1 MRIFLCF
8 IFISLLPC
16 NSFSQEEE
24 QSPLESLRETLL
36 YGIES
41 EILKAVKSIRE
52 NQEERLNEDLETLLT
67 ETVSVPVRS
76 AVLNYFTKAKYRG
89 AEETA
94 LSLLEQTEVENSGL
108 IITLIKYLSEIK
120 SDKAGEYLTEAI
132 DEQNSNISLAAI
144 KALGSSES
152 QENGQLLLDRLQDE
166 DYSDNL
172 KPELIL
178 ALGELA
184 YKPALEE
191 LTKITK
197 NRDAERVWRMYACD
211 SLGKIGDNESIQV
224 FKDIF
229 SEGDAL
235 LTIYAASALSNYAMS
250 EVEDL
255 LIEGLKNTN
264 VRVRITAARGLA
276 NKEAKKAVKVLIY
289 KARRD
294 PEKKVRLQAIESLGQ
309 IGSNEAVDFLLE
321 LFSDKKQS
329 PDVLETAL
337 CTLVDNHL
345 NSSLKTIKEVIDREW
360 PGKDQ
365 KTIELIGK
373 KLSQIEHNGLKDIFT
388 KILESSNFII
398 RIYAIRGME
407 NNRTAGYKEIIKS
420 ISMEDPH
427 PAVRKAALLLLEK
440 S

>member
-8 IFISLLPC
+8 ILISLLPC
-16 NSFSQEEE
+16 NSFSQEGE
-24 QSPLESLRETLL
+24 QSPLDSLRETLL

-41 EILKAVKSIRE
+41 EILEAVKNISETRE
-52 NQEERLNEDLETLLT
+52 ARLNKDLETLLA
-67 ETVSVPVRS
+67 ETLSVAVRG
-76 AVLNYFTKAKYRG
+76 AVLDYFTKAKHSG

-94 LSLLEQTEVENSGL
+94 LNLLEQTEVENTGL
-108 IITLIKYLSEIK
+108 IIALIKYLSEIK
-120 SDKAGEYLTEAI
+120 SDKAGEYLAEAI

-144 KALGSSES
+144 KALGKSES
-152 QENGQLLLDRLQDE
+152 QGNGQLLLDRLQDE
-166 DYSDNL
+166 DYPDNL

-191 LTKITK
+191 LTKIAQ

-211 SLGKIGDNESIQV
+211 SLGKIGDNQSIQV

-235 LTIYAASALSNYAMS
+235 LAIYAASALANYAMS
-250 EVEDL
+250 DVEDL
-255 LIEGLKNTN
+255 LIEGLKNSN
-264 VRVRITAARGLA
+264 VRVRIAAAKGLA
-276 NKEAKKAVKVLIY
+276 NKEAKKAAKVLIY

-294 PEKKVRLQAIESLGQ
+294 PEKKVRLQSIESLGK

-329 PDVLETAL
+329 PDVLETTL

-345 NSSLKTIKEVIDREW
+345 NSSLKTIREVIDREW
-360 PGKDQ
+360 QEKDQ

-373 KLSQIEHNGLKDIFT
+373 KLSQTEHSGLKDIFT
-388 KILESSNFII
+388 KILESANFII

-420 ISMEDPH
+420 ISTEDPH

>member
-1 MRIFLCF
+1 ML
-8 IFISLLPC
+8 ISLLPC
-16 NSFSQEEE
+16 NSFSQEGE
-24 QSPLESLRETLL
+24 QSPLESLREILL

-41 EILKAVKSIRE
+41 EILEAVKNIKQSR
-52 NQEERLNEDLETLLT
+52 EERLNEDLLTLLA
-67 ETVSVPVRS
+67 ETVNFAVRS
-76 AVLNYFTKAKYRG
+76 AVLDYFTATAYRG

-94 LSLLEQTEVENSGL
+94 LNLLEQTEVENASL
-108 IITLIKYLSEIK
+108 IIALIKYLSEIK
-120 SDKAGEYLTEAI
+120 SDKAGEYLAEAL

-144 KALGSSES
+144 HALGSSKS

-166 DYSDNL
+166 DYPDKL

-191 LTKITK
+191 LTRIAQ

-211 SLGKIGDNESIQV
+211 SLGKIGDNDSIQV
-224 FKDIF
+224 FKNIF
-229 SEGDAL
+229 SEGNAL

-255 LIEGLKNTN
+255 LIQGLKNSN
-264 VRVRITAARGLA
+264 VRVRIAAARGLA
-276 NKEAKKAVKVLIY
+276 NKDAKKAAKVLIY

-329 PDVLETAL
+329 PDVLETTL
-337 CTLVDNHL
+337 CALVDNHL
-345 NSSLKTIKEVIDREW
+345 NSSLRAIKEVIDREW
-360 PGKDQ
+360 PEKNQ
-365 KTIELIGK
+365 KIIEFIGK
-373 KLSQIEHNGLKDIFT
+373 KLSQTEHSGLKNIFT
-388 KILESSNFII
+388 QLIESTNFII

-407 NNRTAGYKEIIKS
+407 YNRTAGYKAIIKS
-420 ISMEDPH
+420 ISTEDPH

>member
-8 IFISLLPC
+8 ILISLLPF
-16 NSFSQEEE
+16 NSFSQQEE
-24 QSPLESLRETLL
+24 QSPLDSLKETLL

-41 EILKAVKSIRE
+41 EILEAVKNIRE
-52 NQEERLNEDLETLLT
+52 NREERLNEDLETLLA
-67 ETVSVPVRS
+67 ETLSVAVRG
-76 AVLNYFTKAKYRG
+76 AVLDYFTIAKYSG
-89 AEETA
+89 AEESA
-94 LSLLEQTEVENSGL
+94 LNLLEQTEVENAGL
-108 IITLIKYLSEIK
+108 IIALIKYLSEIK
-120 SDKAGEYLTEAI
+120 SDKAGEYLAEAI

-144 KALGSSES
+144 KALGKSES
-152 QENGQLLLDRLQDE
+152 QGNGQLLLDRLQDE
-166 DYSDNL
+166 DYPDNL

-191 LTKITK
+191 LTKIAQ
-197 NRDAERVWRMYACD
+197 NRDTERVWRMYACD
-211 SLGKIGDNESIQV
+211 SLGKLGDNQSIQV

-235 LTIYAASALSNYAMS
+235 LAIYAASALANYAMS

-255 LIEGLKNTN
+255 LIEGLKNSN
-264 VRVRITAARGLA
+264 VRVRIAAARGLA
-276 NKEAKKAVKVLIY
+276 NKEAKKAAKVLIY

-294 PEKKVRLQAIESLGQ
+294 PEKSVRLQAIESLGQ

-329 PDVLETAL
+329 PDVLETTL

-345 NSSLKTIKEVIDREW
+345 NSSLKTIREVIDREW
-360 PGKDQ
+360 QEKDQ
-365 KTIELIGK
+365 KTIEFIGK
-373 KLSQIEHNGLKDIFT
+373 KLSQTEHSGLKDIFT
-388 KILESSNFII
+388 KILESNNFIV

-407 NNRTAGYKEIIKS
+407 YNRTAGYKEIIKS
-420 ISMEDPH
+420 ISTEDPH
-427 PAVRKAALLLLEK
+427 PAARKAALLLLEK

>member
-1 MRIFLCF
+1 MRILLCF
-8 IFISLLPC
+8 IFISLLPF
-16 NSFSQEEE
+16 NSFSDEGE

-41 EILKAVKSIRE
+41 EVLEAVKNVRE
-52 NQEERLNEDLETLLT
+52 SREERLNEDLETLLE
-67 ETVSVPVRS
+67 ETASVAVRG
-76 AVLNYFTKAKYRG
+76 AVLAYFTATEYRG

-94 LSLLEQTEVENSGL
+94 LNLLEQTEVENAGL
-108 IITLIKYLSEIK
+108 IIDLIKYLSEIK
-120 SDKAGEYLTEAI
+120 SDKIAEYLAEAI
-132 DEQNSNISLAAI
+132 DEQNSSISLAAI

-166 DYSDNL
+166 EYPDKL

-191 LTKITK
+191 LTKIAQ

-229 SEGDAL
+229 SEGNAL

-255 LIEGLKNTN
+255 LIQGLKNSN
-264 VRVRITAARGLA
+264 VRVRIAAARGLA
-276 NKEAKKAVKVLIY
+276 NKEATKAVKVLIY

-294 PEKKVRLQAIESLGQ
+294 PDRKVKLQAIESLGQ
-309 IGSNEAVDFLLE
+309 IGSNKALDFLLE
-321 LFSDKKQS
+321 LFSDKNQS

-345 NSSLKTIKEVIDREW
+345 NSSLSTIKEVIDREW
-360 PGKDQ
+360 AEKDQ

-373 KLSQIEHNGLKDIFT
+373 KLSQIEHRGLKDIFAQL
-388 KILESSNFII
+388 IESTNFIV

-420 ISMEDPH
+420 ISTEDPH
-427 PAVRKAALLLLEK
+427 PAVRKAALMLLER

>member
-16 NSFSQEEE
+16 NSFSDEGE

-41 EILKAVKSIRE
+41 EVLEAVKNVRE
-52 NQEERLNEDLETLLT
+52 SREERLNEDIETLLE
-67 ETVSVPVRS
+67 ETVSVAIRS
-76 AVLNYFTKAKYRG
+76 AVLDYFTALKYRG

-94 LSLLEQTEVENSGL
+94 LNLLEQTEVENAGL
-108 IITLIKYLSEIK
+108 IIDLIKYLSEIK
-120 SDKAGEYLTEAI
+120 SEKIAEYLAEAI
-132 DEQNSNISLAAI
+132 DEQNSSISLAAI
-144 KALGSSES
+144 KALGSSEI

-166 DYSDNL
+166 EYPDKL

-191 LTKITK
+191 LTKIAQ

-229 SEGDAL
+229 SEGNAL

-255 LIEGLKNTN
+255 LIQGLKNSN
-264 VRVRITAARGLA
+264 VRVRIAAARGLA
-276 NKEAKKAVKVLIY
+276 NKEATKAVKVLIY

-294 PEKKVRLQAIESLGQ
+294 PEKKVKLQAIESLGQ
-309 IGSNEAVDFLLE
+309 IGSTEAVDFLLE

-329 PDVLETAL
+329 PDVMETAL

-345 NSSLKTIKEVIDREW
+345 NSSLSTIKEVIDREW
-360 PGKDQ
+360 PKKDQ

-373 KLSQIEHNGLKDIFT
+373 KLSQTEHGGLKDIFT
-388 KILESSNFII
+388 QIFESTNFIV

-407 NNRTAGYKEIIKS
+407 NNHTAGYKEMIKS
-420 ISMEDPH
+420 ISTEDPH
-427 PAVRKAALLLLEK
+427 PAVRKAALLLLERF
-440 S
+440 

>member
-8 IFISLLPC
+8 ILIFLLPC
-16 NSFSQEEE
+16 NSFSQEGE
-24 QSPLESLRETLL
+24 QSPLDSLRETLL

-41 EILKAVKSIRE
+41 EILEAVKNIRE
-52 NQEERLNEDLETLLT
+52 NREERLNEDLETLLA
-67 ETVSVPVRS
+67 ETVSVAVRG
-76 AVLNYFTKAKYRG
+76 AVLDYFTVTEYSG

-94 LSLLEQTEVENSGL
+94 LNLLEQTEVENAGL
-108 IITLIKYLSEIK
+108 IIALIKYLSEIK
-120 SDKAGEYLTEAI
+120 SDKAGEYLAEAI

-144 KALGSSES
+144 KALGKSES
-152 QENGQLLLDRLQDE
+152 QGNGQLLLDRLQDE
-166 DYSDNL
+166 DYPDNL

-191 LTKITK
+191 LTKIAQ
-197 NRDAERVWRMYACD
+197 NRDAERILRMYACD
-211 SLGKIGDNESIQV
+211 SLGKIGDNQSIQV

-235 LTIYAASALSNYAMS
+235 LAIYAASALANYAMS

-255 LIEGLKNTN
+255 LIEGLKNSN
-264 VRVRITAARGLA
+264 VRVRIAAARGLA
-276 NKEAKKAVKVLIY
+276 NKEAKKAAKVLIY

-345 NSSLKTIKEVIDREW
+345 NSSLKTIREVIDREW
-360 PGKDQ
+360 QEKDQ
-365 KTIELIGK
+365 KTIEFIGK
-373 KLSQIEHNGLKDIFT
+373 KLSQTEHSGLKDIFT
-388 KILESSNFII
+388 KILESANFII

-407 NNRTAGYKEIIKS
+407 YNRTTGYKEIIKS
-420 ISMEDPH
+420 ISTEDQH

>member
-1 MRIFLCF
+1 MRVFLCF

-41 EILKAVKSIRE
+41 EILKAVKNIRE

-67 ETVSVPVRS
+67 ETVSISVRS
-76 AVLNYFTKAKYRG
+76 AVLNYFTEAKYSG

-94 LSLLEQTEVENSGL
+94 FNLLEQTEVENAGL

-120 SDKAGEYLTEAI
+120 SDKTGEYLAEAI

-152 QENGQLLLDRLQDE
+152 QENGQLLLDRLQGE
-166 DYSDNL
+166 DYPDNL

-191 LTKITK
+191 LTKIAQNKDTD
-197 NRDAERVWRMYACD
+197 RIWRMYACD
-211 SLGKIGDNESIQV
+211 SLGKIGDNKSIQV

-255 LIEGLKNTN
+255 LIEGLKNSN
-264 VRVRITAARGLA
+264 VRVRIAAARGLA
-276 NKEAKKAVKVLIY
+276 NKEAKKAAKVLIY

-321 LFSDKKQS
+321 LFSDKKQP

-345 NSSLKTIKEVIDREW
+345 NSSLRTIKEIINREW
-360 PGKDQ
+360 PEKDQ
-365 KTIELIGK
+365 KTVELIAK
-373 KLSQIEHNGLKDIFT
+373 KLSQTEHSGLKDIFS
-388 KILESSNFII
+388 KILKSANFII

-407 NNRTAGYKEIIKS
+407 NNRTAGYKEIIKT
-420 ISMEDPH
+420 ISTEDLH